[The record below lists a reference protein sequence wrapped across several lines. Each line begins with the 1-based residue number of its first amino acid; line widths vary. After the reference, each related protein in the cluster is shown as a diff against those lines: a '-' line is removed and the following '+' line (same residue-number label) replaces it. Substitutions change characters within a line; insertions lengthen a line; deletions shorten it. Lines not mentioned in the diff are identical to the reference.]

1 MLLASYEVILVPS
14 FIFLGLQHPY
24 WLLWQHTE
32 AVEHVR
38 RAVVDHARSSW
49 SSQVCHL
56 GG

>member
-49 SSQVCHL
+49 SNQVCHL